1 MAAMNPVVTKK
12 ILDNMDTKE
21 KMTAINGE
29 GKSAQ
34 QIALDKL
41 AQTGS
46 GATVAAPS
54 GAVDTSTGNGYAPSE
69 SVTQAL
75 NNLNSL
81 QKPGEYTSPWQ
92 QTLNDVMDKIMNREK
107 FSYDLNGDALYQQ
120 YKNQYMTQGQQAMMD
135 TMGQAAALTGG
146 YGNSYAQSVGQQTYQ
161 GYLQGLNDKVPEL
174 YQLALDQYNREG
186 DELYNQYGLISDRE
200 NTEYGRY
207 RDTVSD
213 YYTDR
218 DYLTGRYDSERDFDY
233 GSYRDTVADSQ
244 WQEQFD
250 YQKDRDAVSDQQ
262 WQTEFDEGVR
272 QFDTNVALTKE
283 EMAIQQQQWQADYD
297 LKVKEADRNYELT
310 VRQIEEDVRHNKIT
324 EEQAQQQIALAKE
337 ELAQE
342 KELAEK
348 ELAYKYAEIAS
359 EERQTNAKIQAEK
372 AATKKKVEEEEAD
385 LTEEDVADW
394 TGEKWANYFDQIR
407 MYEYDSKT
415 EKYVPR
421 TNLKEGEAEALAE
434 LKELT
439 SKGLIPKNYV
449 SVASSA
455 ARGGKMGH

>member
-21 KMTAINGE
+21 KVAAINGE

-41 AQTGS
+41 AQIGN

-54 GAVDTSTGNGYAPSE
+54 GAVTQPNTAGTTE
-69 SVTQAL
+69 SDAVSSSW
-75 NNLNSL
+75 NKLNSL
-81 QKPGEYTSPWQ
+81 QKPTQGTSTWMDS
-92 QTLNDVMDKIMNREK
+92 LNGVIDQIMNGEK

-161 GYLQGLNDKVPEL
+161 GYLQQLNDKVPEL
-174 YQLALDQYNREG
+174 YQLALDQYNRGRE
-186 DELYNQYGLISDRE
+186 ELYNQYALLSDRE
-200 NTEYGRY
+200 QTDYDRY

-213 YYTDR
+213 YYTD
-218 DYLTGRYDSERDFDY
+218 Y
-233 GSYRDTVADSQ
+233 GNYYTEYRDAVGDQQ

-283 EMAIQQQQWQADYD
+283 EMAIQQQQWQAEYD

-348 ELAYKYAEIAS
+348 ELAYKYAELAS

-372 AATKKKVEEEEAD
+372 AATVKVDNTAKKKVEEDDEP
-385 LTEEDVADW
+385 VAAGDYSDW
-394 TGEKWANYFDQIR
+394 TGEDWANYFDQIR

-415 EKYVPR
+415 GKYVPR

>member
-41 AQTGS
+41 AQTGN

-54 GAVDTSTGNGYAPSE
+54 GAVTQPNTAGTTE
-69 SVTQAL
+69 SDAVSSSW
-75 NNLNSL
+75 NKLNSL
-81 QKPGEYTSPWQ
+81 QKPTQGTSTWMDS
-92 QTLNDVMDKIMNREK
+92 LNGVIDQIMNGEK

-161 GYLQGLNDKVPEL
+161 GYLQQLNDKVPEL
-174 YQLALDQYNREG
+174 YQLALDQYNRGRE
-186 DELYNQYGLISDRE
+186 ELYNQYALLSDRE
-200 NTEYGRY
+200 QTDYDRY

-213 YYTDR
+213 YYTDYGNYYTEYR
-218 DYLTGRYDSERDFDY
+218 DAVGDKQWNERMDFDRSEAEREQGNIDREYDFNVSESERD
-233 GSYRDTVADSQ
+233 Q
-244 WQEQFD
+244 KN
-250 YQKDRDAVSDQQ
+250 KDR
-262 WQTEFDEGVR
+262 EF
-272 QFDTNVALTKE
+272 ALTE
-283 EMAIQQQQWQADYD
+283 EQIKIQHEEWQAEYD

-348 ELAYKYAEIAS
+348 ELAYKYAELAS

-372 AATKKKVEEEEAD
+372 AATKKKVEEDDEPIAAGDYSDWDAGDWEAYFSSIRQS
-385 LTEEDVADW
+385 EGAD
-394 TGEKWANYFDQIR
+394 A
-407 MYEYDSKT
+407 
-415 EKYVPR
+415 
-421 TNLKEGEAEALAE
+421 ALAE
-434 LKELT
+434 LKELN
-439 SKGLIPKNYV
+439 SKGLIPKNMVNY
-449 SVASSA
+449 ASIG